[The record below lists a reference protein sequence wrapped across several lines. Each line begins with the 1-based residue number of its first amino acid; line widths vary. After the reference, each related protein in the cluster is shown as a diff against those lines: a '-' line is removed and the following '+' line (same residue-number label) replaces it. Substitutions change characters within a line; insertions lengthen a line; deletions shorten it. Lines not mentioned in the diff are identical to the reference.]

1 MQGCYLKGHTVWLS
15 MEYCLGSAADI
26 IEVHK
31 SPLAEPEIAAMI
43 KDTLT
48 ALEYI
53 HGNSMIHRDVKAG
66 NYMILVSEI

>member
-1 MQGCYLKGHTVWLS
+1 

-31 SPLAEPEIAAMI
+31 VPLAEAEISAMI

-48 ALEYI
+48 ALDYI
-53 HGNSMIHRDVKAG
+53 HANSMIHRDVKAG
-66 NYMILVSEI
+66 TFVVIVT

>member
-66 NYMILVSEI
+66 TYMFFSV

>member
-1 MQGCYLKGHTVWLS
+1 MWLS

-66 NYMILVSEI
+66 TLNTMYTARM